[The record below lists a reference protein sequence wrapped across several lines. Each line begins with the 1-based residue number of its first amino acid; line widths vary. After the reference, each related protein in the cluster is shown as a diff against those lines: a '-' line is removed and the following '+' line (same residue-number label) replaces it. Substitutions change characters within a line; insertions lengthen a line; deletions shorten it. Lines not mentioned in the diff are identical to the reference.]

1 MWYGHGRPYRY
12 NRLLSA
18 CTLVSESTACIS
30 PLLSPYLVGPQAVHI
45 ARGVMKILLL
55 VVCAAAV
62 CNATTDGF
70 RELLKNGK
78 STGCNYCSS
87 GMGVVWSHPIVADTF
102 ASEGESMLIYTM
114 T

>member
-1 MWYGHGRPYRY
+1 MWYGHGRPCRY
-12 NRLLSA
+12 YRLLSA

-30 PLLSPYLVGPQAVHI
+30 PLLFPYPVGPQAVHI

-78 STGCNYCSS
+78 SLE
-87 GMGVVWSHPIVADTF
+87 PQDAIIVQA
-102 ASEGESMLIYTM
+102 EWWWYGHILLWLILLLLRVNRC
-114 T
+114 